1 MKKFLVVIAILS
13 ALCLVFCAC
22 GKTDESKDNTTVD
35 SSVSEE
41 NNESSAPDGG
51 YAGLAN
57 PVVEYTSLEEINKIV
72 GVNLVHPAAMGVSDE
87 SFCVINGDIA
97 QYKFTIAGREYTFRA
112 ADEDKKGDI
121 SGVYIDGSPAFEN
134 ETADY
139 SIKSDAEYYAGRF
152 LVDDVQYV
160 ICVADDGSF
169 SEADFD
175 SILLENRN
183 IIISEVSDEGYTSLL
198 GSYQDKTSMRAT
210 AEVKPSDKNEVS
222 IDVNWSSSADSNDRW
237 LILAEMK
244 GNKLTYDA
252 DDIFHY
258 QTRDGSDPVL
268 VNDSK
273 EGYFEFVNSELRWT
287 GSNSEATNGCVF
299 VMA

>member
-1 MKKFLVVIAILS
+1 MKKFLVVIAVL
-13 ALCLVFCAC
+13 ATLCLVFSAC
-22 GKTDESKDNTTVD
+22 GKNNESKESTNPDT
-35 SSVSEE
+35 SVSEE
-41 NNESSAPDGG
+41 STEPAAPESGLD
-51 YAGLAN
+51 GLAN
-57 PVVEYTSLEEINKIV
+57 PVVEYDSLEKINKLV
-72 GVNLVHPAAMGVSDE
+72 GVNLVRPAAMGVSDE
-87 SFCVINGDIA
+87 SFSVISGDIA
-97 QYKFTIAGREYTFRA
+97 QYKFTIAGRDYTFRA

-121 SGVYIDGSPAFEN
+121 SGVYIDGTPAFEN

-183 IIISEVSDEGYTSLL
+183 IIITQVSDEGYTSLL

-210 AEVKPSDKNEVS
+210 AEVKPADKNEVS
-222 IDVNWSSSADSNDRW
+222 IEINWGNSADSTESW
-237 LILAEMK
+237 FITAEIE
-244 GNKLTYDA
+244 GGKLTYDA
-252 DDIFHY
+252 DDIYHY
-258 QTRDGSDPVL
+258 VTNGDSKPEL
-268 VNDSK
+268 VNDSAA
-273 EGYFEFVNSELRWT
+273 GYFEYVDSELRWT
-287 GSNSEATNGCVF
+287 GSNSDSTNGCVF

>member
-22 GKTDESKDNTTVD
+22 RKTDESKDNTTAD
-35 SSVSEE
+35 TSVSEE
-41 NNESSAPDGG
+41 NTEASAPEDG
-51 YAGLAN
+51 AIGLAN
-57 PVVEYTSLEEINKIV
+57 PVVEYDSLEKINEKV

-87 SFCVINGDIA
+87 SFSVISGDIA

-121 SGVYIDGSPAFEN
+121 SGIYIDGSPAFEN

-152 LVDDVQYV
+152 IVDDVQYV

-169 SEADFD
+169 TETDFD

-183 IIISEVSDEGYTSLL
+183 LIISQVSDEDYTSVL

-222 IDVNWSSSADSNDRW
+222 IDISWSNSADSTDRW
-237 LILAEMK
+237 FILAEK
-244 GNKLTYDA
+244 EGNKLTYDA
-252 DDIFHY
+252 DEIYHY
-258 QTRDGSDPVL
+258 QTKDGTDSVL
-268 VNDSK
+268 VNDSTA
-273 EGYFEFVNSELRWT
+273 GYFEFVNSELRWT
-287 GSNSEATNGCVF
+287 GSNSDATNGCVF